1 MWEKESDV
9 ALLWTFEDCPSG
21 QQKSGIPKAGV
32 VPKILARKVCLGN
45 TCGHGATGLLVAK
58 WLRDHVPLSTWQKIL
73 DRQDICHPN
82 SLSTLKIGVD
92 QAGLE
97 AEE

>member
-1 MWEKESDV
+1 MWERDSDV
-9 ALLWTFEDCPSG
+9 ALLWTYENCPSG
-21 QQKSGIPKAGV
+21 QQRNGIPKADV
-32 VPKILARKVCLGN
+32 VPKILVHRVCLGS

-58 WLRDHVPLSTWQKIL
+58 WLRDHVPLSKWQKIL
-73 DRQDICHPN
+73 DRQDNCHRN

-97 AEE
+97 AEQ